1 MLTDLDEL
9 RLAIR
14 DQESRRYMEEALACF
29 RSRAYRAAI
38 VSVYVAVVYD
48 IFGKIRILKAEGEPA
63 AVKHIEKLDN
73 AIAAGNREELM
84 AIEKRIL
91 EEAKETYQ
99 FISVLEFEDFSKLR
113 EDRHRCAHPAFI
125 SDTLLF
131 NPSPEVV
138 RAHIVHAVN
147 HLLAHPPVNG
157 KAAIDKVVKDIASLS
172 FPKTQAGVEKLMN
185 SKYLDRPRA
194 TFPASLVSVLV
205 KSLIRRDVP
214 ELLGHEQA
222 CFMALEAISRRHPDA
237 YERRM
242 QETLKKL
249 VIESDINSIAN
260 LFPVLQAEPRAW
272 SWLDEAIQLQ
282 AMSLAE
288 NYVFGSGRDEA
299 MLDALA
305 VGPLRETVM
314 KGLRSL
320 GPDERFALIAA
331 NPRADLL
338 DEAIELFETSPNFR
352 DAEPRGRFVLME
364 TGQQLSE
371 DQIRRCLKAV
381 PSNYE
386 IWAARGTQEILRS
399 FLASPKGV
407 STFERLKADWQ
418 EMMLHILRNSAETT
432 KRKPFVG
439 LVGELERAGLGP
451 FDWEAIRAE
460 FEAAER
466 ARWDMSSDD
475 EDDED

>member
-9 RLAIR
+9 MLTIR
-14 DQESRRYMEEALACF
+14 DQESRRYMEEALVCF

-38 VSVYVAVVYD
+38 VAVYVAVVYD
-48 IFGKIRILKAEGEPA
+48 IFGKIRILKAEAEPA

-73 AIAAGNREELM
+73 AIVGGNRDELM
-84 AIEKRIL
+84 AIEKRLLEDARDTFQFINIL
-91 EEAKETYQ
+91 EY
-99 FISVLEFEDFSKLR
+99 EDFSKLR
-113 EDRHRCAHPAFI
+113 DDRHRCAHPAFI

-131 NPSPEVV
+131 NPSPEAV

-147 HLLAHPPVNG
+147 HLLAQPPVNG
-157 KAAIDKVVKDIASLS
+157 KAAIEKAVRDIASLS

-185 SKYLDRPRA
+185 SKYLDRPRT

-205 KSLIRRDVP
+205 KALIRRDVP

-222 CFMALEAISRRHPDA
+222 CFMALEAISRRHPHA

-242 QETLKKL
+242 QETLKRL
-249 VIESDINSIAN
+249 VESDTDSIVN

-272 SWLDEAIQLQ
+272 GWLDEATRIQVT
-282 AMSLAE
+282 SLAE

-299 MLDALA
+299 ILDALA
-305 VGPLRETVM
+305 VRPLRETVL

-320 GPDERFALIAA
+320 EDDERFALIAS

-338 DEAIELFETSPNFR
+338 DDAIELFETSLHFR
-352 DAEPRGRFVLME
+352 DAEPRGRFVLNAM
-364 TGQQLSE
+364 GHLLSE

-386 IWAARGTQEILRS
+386 IYAARDAQQILRN
-399 FLASPKGV
+399 FLASPKGA
-407 STFERLKADWQ
+407 SSLQKLRSDWQ
-418 EMMLHILRNSAETT
+418 EMIISLFATFAESTP
-432 KRKPFVG
+432 RKPFAG
-439 LVGELERAGLGP
+439 LVEDLEKVGLGP
-451 FDWEAIRAE
+451 FDWESVRA
-460 FEAAER
+460 AAE
-466 ARWDMSSDD
+466 AKQAADIAEWKAKFED
-475 EDDED
+475 EDG